1 VGVSHLVADVRAF
14 PPPLRER
21 PTDEFKSTENEFVG
35 MDIAKTLRDDDDD
48 RLTST
53 LPAVG
58 LSVFALLSL
67 RRGKRLRGILAGLG
81 ALALGYRASTDSGDV
96 LERSGAEHDVDPAP
110 KDVQQHCAACGDPIV
125 AGQRRQPN
133 ENDETVHE
141 ACLESPA

>member
-1 VGVSHLVADVRAF
+1 VVGVSHPVADVGAF

-35 MDIAKTLRDDDDD
+35 MDIAKTLRDDDD
-48 RLTST
+48 RLTSI

-96 LERSGAEHDVDPAP
+96 LERSGADHDISSAP
-110 KDVQQHCAACGDPIV
+110 RDVQQHCAACGDPIV
-125 AGQRRQPN
+125 AGQSRTPN
-133 ENDETVHE
+133 ENNEIVHE
-141 ACLESPA
+141 TCLKAPA